1 MLDERSPYCL
11 DLSVC
16 KLLYTSCVEHIRDR
30 NRISSSVSAPT
41 RDKSRDFGREVMFF
55 MSFSLTTTSYLNI
68 VGDDVRREAKPS
80 CRILD
85 VVQLSTW

>member
-1 MLDERSPYCL
+1 MLDERSPCCL
-11 DLSVC
+11 DLSLC

-41 RDKSRDFGREVMFF
+41 RDKYRDFGGEVIFF
-55 MSFSLTTTSYLNI
+55 MPFSLTTSSYLLE
-68 VGDDVRREAKPS
+68 DYVRREAKPS

-85 VVQLSTW
+85 VVQLHTW